1 MLMKSLI
8 TKKEENIFKKLLS
21 LSSSPETTLSYDELR
36 GFLYGIAITPEV
48 ISPDEWLPVIFGE
61 EILDIENEEQIF
73 EMAGTL
79 FAVLNKHIAAFHD
92 NSLFMPFDMNDI
104 KEKDFERIFEWTS
117 GFEEAL
123 SLRPECWEEQQD
135 LTEEEQDHLMNS
147 LVVVE
152 GIVYPEDAIDM
163 FEHLPAEELAKIG
176 VILSTNEI
184 SKIMQIQ
191 LFMLQALE
199 LSVETIQGHAA
210 TLEKKRREKLRSST
224 KPFLLHS
231 RSPGKNVKC
240 PCGSGKTFATCCGIG
255 GNHVKKQ
262 AKKSNVIQVE
272 FPQHGKRLPKKSVK
286 TIPQE
291 GQSYQLEIS
300 LAFTDPVIWR
310 RIEVPSSLT
319 LEELHTVIQMAMG
332 WQNLHLHSFRGG
344 MISYGPQLADDY
356 MDTAI
361 RDESCYLLSDLEK
374 EFLQG
379 VVYTYDFGD
388 NWEHVILLEKV
399 NPENEANPLPCVLEG
414 AGACPPED
422 IGGAPMYEEF
432 LKFLLGAGDSD
443 LKEYF
448 DIPALQAFDPAHFD
462 LQLHNNLLQSW
473 YRGKKGK

>member
-1 MLMKSLI
+1 MKSLI

-36 GFLYGIAITPEV
+36 GFLYGIAITPDV

-61 EILDIENEEQIF
+61 EILDLENGERIY

-79 FAVLNKHIAAFHD
+79 FSVLNKHIAAFHD
-92 NSLFMPFDMNDI
+92 DALFMPFDMNDI
-104 KEKDFERIFEWTS
+104 KENEFEKIFEWTS

-123 SLRPECWEEQQD
+123 SLRPECWEEQQE
-135 LTEEEQDHLMNS
+135 LSEEEQEHLMNS
-147 LVVVE
+147 LVVIE

-176 VILSTNEI
+176 IKLSTNEI

-199 LSVETIQGHAA
+199 LSIETIQGHAA

-224 KPFLLHS
+224 KPFLMYS
-231 RSPGKNVKC
+231 RSHGKDEKC
-240 PCGSGKTFATCCGIG
+240 PCGSGKAFAKCCGIG
-255 GNHVKKQ
+255 GSRAKKQ

-272 FPQHGKRLPKKSVK
+272 FPQHGKRLPAKSIKKIV
-286 TIPQE
+286 QE

-300 LAFTDPVIWR
+300 LASTDPVIWR
-310 RIEVPSSLT
+310 RIEVPSSLS
-319 LEELHTVIQMAMG
+319 LEDLHTVIQMAMG
-332 WQNLHLHSFRGG
+332 WQDLHLHRFQCG
-344 MISYGPQLADDY
+344 MRFYGPQLADDY
-356 MDTAI
+356 MDTTI
-361 RDESCYLLSDLEK
+361 RDESRYLLIDLEK

-388 NWEHVILLEKV
+388 NWEHVVLLEKV
-399 NPENEANPLPCVLEG
+399 NPQNEANPLPYVLEG

-432 LKFLLGAGDSD
+432 LKYLSGSGDAD
-443 LKEYF
+443 LMEYF
-448 DIPALQAFDPAHFD
+448 DIPALQTFDPSHFD
-462 LQLHNNLLQSW
+462 LTMHNTLLQSW
-473 YRGKKGK
+473 FREKKGK

>member
-1 MLMKSLI
+1 MKSLI
-8 TKKEENIFKKLLS
+8 TKKEEALFKKLLS

-36 GFLYGIAITPEV
+36 GFLYGIAITPDV

-61 EILDIENEEQIF
+61 EILDTEIEEQVF

-79 FAVLNKHIAAFHD
+79 FSVLNKHIAAFHA

-104 KEKDFERIFEWTS
+104 KENEFEKIFEWTS

-123 SLRPECWEEQQD
+123 SLRPECWEEQQEIS
-135 LTEEEQDHLMNS
+135 EEEQEHLMNS

-176 VILSTNEI
+176 VNLSTNEI

-199 LSVETIQGHAA
+199 LSVETIQEHAA
-210 TLEKKRREKLRSST
+210 KLEQKRRQKLRSST

-231 RSPGKNVKC
+231 RSRGKDEKC
-240 PCGSGKTFATCCGIG
+240 PCGSGKTFIKCCGLG
-255 GNHVKKQ
+255 GKHVKKQ
-262 AKKSNVIQVE
+262 TKKNNVIQVK
-272 FPQHGKRLPKKSVK
+272 FPQHGKRLTKKSAA
-286 TIPQE
+286 TLAQE
-291 GQSYQLEIS
+291 GQSYQFEIS
-300 LAFTDPVIWR
+300 LAFTDPAIWR

-319 LEELHTVIQMAMG
+319 LADLHTVIQMAMG
-332 WQNLHLHSFRGG
+332 WQDFHLHKFQGG
-344 MISYGPQLADDY
+344 MRSYGPQLADDY
-356 MDTAI
+356 IDTAI
-361 RDESCYLLSDLEK
+361 RDESRYFLSDLEK

-399 NPENEANPLPCVLEG
+399 NPKDEARQFPCVLEG
-414 AGACPPED
+414 ARACPPED
-422 IGGAPMYEEF
+422 IGGVPMYEEF
-432 LKFLLGAGDSD
+432 LQYLSGSGDD
-443 LKEYF
+443 ELKEYF
-448 DIPALQAFDPAHFD
+448 DIPALKLFDPTHFD
-462 LQLHNNLLQSW
+462 LHLHNTLLQSW
-473 YRGKKGK
+473 YREKKGK